1 MVSIFA
7 DYLIVASFGAF
18 LGLSELLAR
27 YRDEPWLAVIN
38 WSGGLYVGIN
48 TLASLGALFVINVFE
63 VDFGVDQASSNGL
76 YQLRVSLLIAA
87 GFGAMAIFRSS
98 IFTFRVGDRDLP
110 AGPALILQILLDV
123 ADRAVDRK
131 RAFARSKLVADKMKD
146 VDFDKAK
153 LALPTY
159 SMALMQN
166 VTSEEQSAIRTQV
179 DALDASLSGIDKSVS
194 SLILG
199 LLILN
204 VIGEEVLESA
214 VDTLGARIQ
223 N

>member
-7 DYLIVASFGAF
+7 DYVIVASFGAF

-27 YRDEPWLAVIN
+27 YRDEPWLAVVN

-48 TLASLGALFVINVFE
+48 SIAGLGALFVLNVFE
-63 VDFGVDQASSNGL
+63 VDVGMDKSTLDGL
-76 YQLRVSLLIAA
+76 YQLRVSLLITA

-98 IFTFRVGDRDLP
+98 IFTFRVGDKDLP
-110 AGPALILQILLDV
+110 VGPALILQILLDV
-123 ADRAVDRK
+123 ADRAVDRG
-131 RAFARSKLVADKMKD
+131 RAFSRSKLVADTMKN

-179 DALDASLSGIDKSVS
+179 DALDSSLSGIDKSIS

-214 VDTLGARIQ
+214 VETLGERIQ
-223 N
+223 